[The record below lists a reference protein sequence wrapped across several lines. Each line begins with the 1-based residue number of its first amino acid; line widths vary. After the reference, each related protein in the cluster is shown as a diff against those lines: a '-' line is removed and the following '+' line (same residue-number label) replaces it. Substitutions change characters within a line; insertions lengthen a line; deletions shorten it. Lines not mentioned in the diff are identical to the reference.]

1 MRLIDADAL
10 VDDITAASDNAGMGA
25 VIARTLIRYVKRAP
39 TIDAVPVVHGRWIW
53 NETGKPD
60 WEQFYTCSNCGDREY
75 WESHFCPNCGAKMD
89 LEVDCDG

>member
-10 VDDITAASDNAGMGA
+10 HRVYMSKGKDKLRLAT
-25 VIARTLIRYVKRAP
+25 VINEIEMQK

-75 WESHFCPNCGAKMD
+75 WESHYCHNCGAKMD
-89 LEVDCDG
+89 LEVDGDG